1 MPKPDEKVNASN
13 EPEQNEDANVN
24 NDAIENDKGS
34 ASNETQPTVEYVT
47 LDAFNELRDTMAS
60 YKDTMEKI
68 MGGIKSIR
76 DAQGV
81 MVRAGM
87 VVQDDSD
94 PEPIDDFKPLSELDF
109 SVKR

>member
-1 MPKPDEKVNASN
+1 MPKDENENVEVNDEK
-13 EPEQNEDANVN
+13 QDANVEQ
-24 NDAIENDKGS
+24 NDASEND
-34 ASNETQPTVEYVT
+34 APNETQPAVEYVT
-47 LDAFNELRDTMAS
+47 MDAFNALRDTIMSQA
-60 YKDTMEKI
+60 DTMNKI

-87 VVQDDSD
+87 VVQDNAD
-94 PEPIDDFKPLSELDF
+94 PEPEDDFKPLSELDF

>member
-1 MPKPDEKVNASN
+1 MAKGENENVEVNDE
-13 EPEQNEDANVN
+13 EQDANVEQ
-24 NDAIENDKGS
+24 NDASEND
-34 ASNETQPTVEYVT
+34 ASNETQPAVEYVT
-47 LDAFNELRDTMAS
+47 VDAFNELRDTITNFS
-60 YKDTMEKI
+60 DTMNKI

-87 VVQDDSD
+87 VVQDDAD
-94 PEPIDDFKPLSELDF
+94 PEPEDDFKPLSELDF

>member
-1 MPKPDEKVNASN
+1 MPKPDEKENANVNTS
-13 EPEQNEDANVN
+13 ENEDAKETTTDANE
-24 NDAIENDKGS
+24 NDA
-34 ASNETQPTVEYVT
+34 ANETQPSVEYVT
-47 LDAFNELRDTMAS
+47 MDAFNEMRNTMLSFQDTMN
-60 YKDTMEKI
+60 TI

-87 VVQDDSD
+87 IVQDDSE